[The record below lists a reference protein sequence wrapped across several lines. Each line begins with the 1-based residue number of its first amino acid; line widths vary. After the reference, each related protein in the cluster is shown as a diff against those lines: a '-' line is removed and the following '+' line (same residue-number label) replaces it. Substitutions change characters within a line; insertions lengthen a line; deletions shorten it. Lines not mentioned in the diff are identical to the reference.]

1 MTTVSA
7 GKPADRPALPKRG
20 LASAMAV
27 PAPAGTAAAE
37 LLSRAD
43 KAAVNDA
50 LQDIRGRI
58 DWNNVKGLL
67 AASRDGLLLCSDTRD
82 IEDDSVAA
90 MSASAVGLAI
100 QFTGRAGVGAPRAA
114 IFEGADGH
122 VGVFPMPEGI
132 LLVVLGERD
141 TTMGLF
147 NVAARQA
154 LSLFQKAVADRRV
167 RGVRDIAPAAG
178 VEEE

>member
-7 GKPADRPALPKRG
+7 GTPVDRPALPRRG
-20 LASAMAV
+20 AASIPSA
-27 PAPAGTAAAE
+27 PAPAGEA
-37 LLSRAD
+37 LSREERALVD
-43 KAAVNDA
+43 EA
-50 LQDIRGRI
+50 LQEIRGRI

-90 MSASAVGLAI
+90 MAASSVGLAI

-122 VGVFPMPEGI
+122 VGVFTAHEGI
-132 LLVVLGERD
+132 LLVVLGERG

-154 LSLFQKAVADRRV
+154 LSLFQQAVADRRV
-167 RGVRDIAPAAG
+167 RSVRDIAPAG
-178 VEEE
+178 GEG

>member
-1 MTTVSA
+1 MSEA
-7 GKPADRPALPKRG
+7 HAERAALPKRG
-20 LASAMAV
+20 STPVVPDARRVASAV
-27 PAPAGTAAAE
+27 SPEDAART
-37 LLSRAD
+37 S
-43 KAAVNDA
+43 AA
-50 LQDIRGRI
+50 LRDIRGRI
-58 DWNNVKGLL
+58 DWKNVKGLL

-90 MSASAVGLAI
+90 MAASAVGLAV

-114 IFEGADGH
+114 IFEGAYGH
-122 VGVFPMPEGI
+122 VGVFTTKEGI

-154 LSLFQKAVADRRV
+154 LSLFQEAVADRRV
-167 RGVRDIAPAAG
+167 RSVRDIAPADG
-178 VEEE
+178 NR